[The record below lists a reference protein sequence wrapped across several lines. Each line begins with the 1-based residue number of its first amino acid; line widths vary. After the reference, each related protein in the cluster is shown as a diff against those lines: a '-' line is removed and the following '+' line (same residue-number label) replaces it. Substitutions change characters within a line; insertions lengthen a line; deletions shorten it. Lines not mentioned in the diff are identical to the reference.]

1 MIWAWVFLALPLAVS
16 SLSYNRKACQKI
28 GNVALKGCPKNT
40 LLVGP
45 HGVHKSIQHAV
56 LSIPDN
62 DDPYTIVIEPGNYTE
77 QVNITRQSPL
87 TLLGMTA
94 SPNDKTKNLVNI
106 IWHNATGAGIA
117 TFDNAYTSTLT
128 VAPTLNA
135 SFTGTG
141 PTGWPIPAGT
151 PFGNSDFRVYNL
163 DFTNDYL
170 PWAAG
175 PSLALSLSYANGAF
189 YYSRFLS
196 YQDTVSQTLPSL
208 EVFLLIP
215 NPDLRRQTGER
226 FHVRLRGRRPNR
238 FLLRLWDLL
247 GDELAGDSPRLW
259 RRYHGLE
266 GYENST

>member
-1 MIWAWVFLALPLAVS
+1 MIWTWILLSLPLAVS
-16 SLSYNRKACQKI
+16 SLSYDRKACQKP
-28 GNVALKGCPKNT
+28 GNIALKGCPKNT

-56 LSIPDN
+56 LSIPHN

-135 SFTGTG
+135 SFTGIG
-141 PTGWPIPAGT
+141 PTGWPIPEGT
-151 PFGNSDFRVYNL
+151 PFGNRDFRTYNL
-163 DFTNDYL
+163 NFINDYL

-196 YQDTVSQTLPSL
+196 YQDTVSDKPSL
-208 EVFLLIP
+208 I
-215 NPDLRRQTGER
+215 
-226 FHVRLRGRRPNR
+226 RP
-238 FLLRLWDLL
+238 
-247 GDELAGDSPRLW
+247 
-259 RRYHGLE
+259 HH
-266 GYENST
+266 